1 MAQTITAT
9 TSQPQK
15 IGSSPYHFAIH
26 HSQPALR
33 GLFHAMTDDDFRRLE
48 SKVDKLTDAIQR
60 LILIEERQSS
70 QGERIGKCE
79 AAIAV
84 HDTSIHKTDRKVDQ
98 WINRGIGVWAAAA
111 VLFTLV
117 QFGSR
122 WVK

>member
-1 MAQTITAT
+1 MND
-9 TSQPQK
+9 SD
-15 IGSSPYHFAIH
+15 FA
-26 HSQPALR
+26 
-33 GLFHAMTDDDFRRLE
+33 RLE
-48 SKVDKLTDAIQR
+48 AKVDKLTDAIQR

-84 HDTSIHKTDRKVDQ
+84 HDTAIHKTDRVMQQ

-117 QFGSR
+117 QFGAR

>member
-1 MAQTITAT
+1 
-9 TSQPQK
+9 
-15 IGSSPYHFAIH
+15 
-26 HSQPALR
+26 
-33 GLFHAMTDDDFRRLE
+33 MTDDDFRRLE

-79 AAIAV
+79 ASIAV
-84 HDTSIHKTDRKVDQ
+84 HETSIHKTDRKVDQ